1 MKILAVCGNGLGSS
15 LILKIKIVSVLK
27 ELGICDAEV
36 EHCDLTS
43 AHSEKADVIVVTKDL
58 ASNFTGAP
66 NLITLASVMSAAEL
80 KEKLQELFVTISTST

>member
-27 ELGICDAEV
+27 ELGCDAEV

-58 ASNFTGAP
+58 ASNFTGSP
-66 NLITLASVMSAAEL
+66 NLITLASIMSTAEL
-80 KEKLQELFVTISTST
+80 KEKLQKLFVTLSITT